1 MTAPARRRD
10 RARDQVQERQGASH
24 RRDLAPV
31 VAVQSLGAAASFGV
45 VALLARMASPEVQ
58 GEFAVYKSLVDVQV
72 AILTLG
78 LPSGFIYVINKGHY
92 STRSLLRL
100 ASGYVPVIFL
110 MSALLTSAYL
120 VNRGDALPG
129 APTPTIA
136 LIVVAAGATTYW
148 ALVRGIVLTLS
159 DRMAFAWVTALWPIV
174 LMTVTLV
181 GVGSGAWSLP
191 TSFAVSALVS
201 VGTVLVVLRAVG
213 VPPESP
219 MTTDRRSALRI
230 LISQSGHTLVQAV
243 FLSGTTF
250 TVLWLMQHLG
260 AEVNDLGQ
268 FSVAAL
274 AVVGPNLVVG
284 MVAPILYSRWSRSMS
299 LAQRRGIIRTA
310 LRLAS
315 LLQVGAIVALPL
327 VIPGITFLLGSE
339 YRPGAV
345 AMCIVFLAVLP
356 VATTRVISP
365 ALQAT
370 GSTAVVTAAWGA
382 RLLTPIALVPLHGVL
397 DDVVLWAA
405 AAMVAGEYVAMAVM
419 LVLSRLHVSRA
430 APHEI

>member
-1 MTAPARRRD
+1 VTAPARRRD
-10 RARDQVQERQGASH
+10 RARDLVQERQGASH

-405 AAMVAGEYVAMAVM
+405 AAMVAGEYAAMAVM
-419 LVLSRLHVSRA
+419 LVLSRLHVPRA

>member
-1 MTAPARRRD
+1 MAAPARRRD
-10 RARDQVQERQGASH
+10 RARDQEQDHHGASH

-45 VALLARMASPEVQ
+45 VALLARVAGPEVQ

-92 STRSLLRL
+92 STRSLIRL
-100 ASGYVPVIFL
+100 ASGYVPVIL
-110 MSALLTSAYL
+110 LLSALLTSAYL

-129 APTPTIA
+129 ALTTNIA
-136 LIVVAAGATTYW
+136 LVVVAAGATTYW
-148 ALVRGIVLTLS
+148 ALLRGIVLTIS
-159 DRMAFAWVTALWPIV
+159 DRMAFAWVTALPPIV
-174 LMTVTLV
+174 LMAVTLV

-191 TSFAVSALVS
+191 TSFAASALVS
-201 VGTVLVVLRAVG
+201 VGTVLVVLRTVG

-219 MTTDRRSALRI
+219 MTADRSSALRI
-230 LISQSGHTLVQAV
+230 LVRQSGHTLVQAV
-243 FLSGTTF
+243 FLSGTIF
-250 TVLWLMQHLG
+250 TILWLMQHLG
-260 AEVNDLGQ
+260 AEVDDLGQ
-268 FSVAAL
+268 FSVAVL

-299 LAQRRGIIRTA
+299 LAQRRRIIRTA
-310 LRLAS
+310 LRLAA
-315 LLQVGAIVALPL
+315 LLQVGTIVALPL

-345 AMCIVFLAVLP
+345 AMCIVLLAVLP
-356 VATTRVISP
+356 LATTRMISP

-382 RLLTPIALVPLHGVL
+382 RLLTPIALVPLYRVL
-397 DDVVLWAA
+397 DDVILWAA

-419 LVLSRLHVSRA
+419 LVLSRVHVPRA